1 MWSLPQTSGLGRKK
15 DLVQV
20 AWLHVRGLRWRGFTS
35 RELRWRGFTSRGLG
49 DTRLLETSAE
59 LRSQGQG
66 GEPPAGC
73 EQSHDSGELQGGCGP
88 GFRSPLCKAGDVGLI
103 PGSGR
108 HPWRRA
114 WLPAPVFLPGESH
127 GQRSL
132 AGCGPWGCKDADRT
146 EQLHSHGTMR
156 RRSLRPRL

>member
-1 MWSLPQTSGLGRKK
+1 MVIPVGVMWSLPQTSGLGRKK

-88 GFRSPLCKAGDVGLI
+88 GFRSPLCLCFGCHRNNTVSSSVPLFLSQSLTRPFTVGNY
-103 PGSGR
+103 R
-108 HPWRRA
+108 
-114 WLPAPVFLPGESH
+114 
-127 GQRSL
+127 
-132 AGCGPWGCKDADRT
+132 
-146 EQLHSHGTMR
+146 
-156 RRSLRPRL
+156 